1 MEEDEEEEEEV
12 ADTADREMAAW
23 QKERNEDDGDGEF
36 GDGERV
42 KRRKE
47 RVAGRDERR
56 GAIVGAVVVSERY
69 EAEATR
75 VRSGSRFYESQGGRR
90 GWRRQRRR

>member
-1 MEEDEEEEEEV
+1 MEEEEEV
-12 ADTADREMAAW
+12 ADTADREMATW

-42 KRRKE
+42 KRRKA

-56 GAIVGAVVVSERY
+56 GGDRW
-69 EAEATR
+69 
-75 VRSGSRFYESQGGRR
+75 SGGCRRKIRGGSYESPISE
-90 GWRRQRRR
+90 